1 VKVKKLELRMSR
13 VKKRIEVLIRRL
25 ENGDDI
31 QNRDLKAVLT
41 KQEFEVYEGDWEQSQ
56 DYFHGKMFDRC
67 SRYEELLAKG
77 DFFYNRAES
86 GRFKNS
92 KELHDSAQS
101 FYEKALEALSE
112 EIGMNSVFSA
122 SYDRSVDDAS
132 LNQAGMPRH
141 RSSKSISNEAKSNER
156 LDKRQFKLKH
166 LKSSLEDFE
175 RRGNESVEIDSDSD
189 YLKNLLAKL
198 KNRK

>member
-1 VKVKKLELRMSR
+1 MNRK
-13 VKKRIEVLIRRL
+13 KKRLEVLIQRL
-25 ENGDDI
+25 DDGEDI
-31 QNRDLKAVLT
+31 QNRDLKSVLT
-41 KQEFEVYEGDWEQSQ
+41 DYEFEMYEADWAQSQ
-56 DYFHGKMFDRC
+56 DFHHGKMFERC
-67 SRYEELLAKG
+67 SSYDELLSKG

-86 GRFKNS
+86 RRFKNAS
-92 KELHDSAQS
+92 ELHEIAQQY
-101 FYEKALEALSE
+101 YEKALEALRE
-112 EIGMNSVFSA
+112 EINVNPIYSD

-132 LNQAGMPRH
+132 LSQSGMPRH

-175 RRGNESVEIDSDSD
+175 RRGNESVEIDSDND

>member
-1 VKVKKLELRMSR
+1 M
-13 VKKRIEVLIRRL
+13 KKRIEVLIQRL
-25 ENGDDI
+25 ESGDDI

-41 KQEFEVYEGDWEQSQ
+41 RQEFQIYESDWQQSQ

-67 SRYEELLAKG
+67 SRYDELLAKG

-86 GRFKNS
+86 GRFKNA
-92 KELHDSAQS
+92 KELHNSAQS

-112 EIGMNSVFSA
+112 EIGMNSAFST
-122 SYDRSVDDAS
+122 SYDRSVEDAS
-132 LNQAGMPRH
+132 LSQAGMPRH
-141 RSSKSISNEAKSNER
+141 RSSKSINNEAKQHQR

-166 LKSSLEDFE
+166 LKESLDNFE
-175 RRGNESVEIDSDSD
+175 RRGNESIDSDSNGAD
-189 YLKNLLAKL
+189 IKKLMEKL